1 MAIEGQDYRRERLF
15 AGPNVFVDD
24 GTGNV
29 RVTLFSNVLAYVPRD
44 RLVPGAAVRVYGKV
58 GAFGG
63 ALQIVPALGYDVI
76 FK

>member
-1 MAIEGQDYRRERLF
+1 
-15 AGPNVFVDD
+15 VF
-24 GTGNV
+24 N
-29 RVTLFSNVLAYVPRD
+29 NVLAYVPRD
-44 RLVPGAAVRVYGKV
+44 RLVSGAVVRVYGKV